1 MESTA
6 ALQGVINLANEHPN
20 FNCTNVVLLDG
31 TVNTSLEIEQ
41 LLEVCFSFSKLTPHK
56 GGQTYIKG
64 GKVTAE

>member
-31 TVNTSLEIEQ
+31 TVNTSLEIESIIGSVF
-41 LLEVCFSFSKLTPHK
+41 LF
-56 GGQTYIKG
+56 
-64 GKVTAE
+64 